1 MRIFIVE
8 DDRGWERYYARIL
21 KAHELEFF
29 HDGVEAI
36 SAMDDV
42 VPDLVILD
50 VLLTGPT
57 GFAIL
62 HEMRSYPE
70 LMNVPVIVVSS
81 VKIDDID
88 ENYGVYKVFDKAEM
102 TPRGLLAAVDS
113 VSTGGANG
121 E

>member
-1 MRIFIVE
+1 MKIFIIE

-21 KAHELEFF
+21 KSYDLEFF

-36 SAMDDV
+36 AAMDET

-62 HEMRSYPE
+62 HEMRSYAE
-70 LMNVPVIVVSS
+70 LMDVPVIVVSS
-81 VKIDDID
+81 VKISEID
-88 ENYGVYKVFDKAEM
+88 ENYGVRKVFDKAEM
-102 TPRGLLAAVDS
+102 TPQDLLATVKGFD
-113 VSTGGANG
+113 G

>member
-1 MRIFIVE
+1 MKIFVVE

-36 SAMDDV
+36 STMDDE
-42 VPDLVILD
+42 VPDLVVLD

-81 VKIDDID
+81 VKIEDID
-88 ENYGVYKVFDKAEM
+88 ANYGVYKVFDKAVM
-102 TPRGLLAAVDS
+102 TPQDLLVAVQGVAD
-113 VSTGGANG
+113 G